1 MPSDMLHELLTSE
14 LSNCKISKTY
24 VTQYYKINLHFE
36 YLTQTQKHF
45 DFMNSQRESPNKLQS
60 VRLIIKNKIKNGD
73 YGVLD
78 VIVSQLDDPLT

>member
-1 MPSDMLHELLTSE
+1 MLHELPTSE

-24 VTQYYKINLHFE
+24 VTQYYKINLYFE
-36 YLTQTQKHF
+36 YLTRTQQNF
-45 DFMNSQRESPNKLQS
+45 DFMNSQRESPNKLLS
-60 VRLIIKNKIKNGD
+60 VRLIAKKKKKKNGD